1 MQTKM
6 NLHFDYWPILRADA
20 VQNQLVQSGDL
31 QDTLSVMFNN
41 CLLWPE
47 IELSKEGIALGTV
60 KRSSEIEIM
69 LEEMNTLK
77 LINRQTWIPTKESLD
92 VTATVCFVAVKENTW
107 KINFTYD
114 FTDIPKTNLE
124 TFNNKFGIGCEKFH
138 FKVNGEAL
146 LVNQLITAGKI
157 YQTSYEFPWEAN
169 TPILMEIEEFGHGVQ
184 SKLKRFIQGVRFT
197 IK

>member
-6 NLHFDYWPILRADA
+6 ILNFDYWPILRADA
-20 VQNQLVQSGDL
+20 VQNQLVKSGDL
-31 QDTLSVMFNN
+31 QDTLTVLFNN
-41 CLLWPE
+41 YLLWPE

-157 YQTSYEFPWEAN
+157 YQVSYEFPWEAN

-184 SKLKRFIQGVRFT
+184 SELKRFIQGVRFT

>member
-1 MQTKM
+1 
-6 NLHFDYWPILRADA
+6 
-20 VQNQLVQSGDL
+20 
-31 QDTLSVMFNN
+31 MFNN

-60 KRSSEIEIM
+60 KRSSKIEIM

-184 SKLKRFIQGVRFT
+184 SELKRFIQGVRFT